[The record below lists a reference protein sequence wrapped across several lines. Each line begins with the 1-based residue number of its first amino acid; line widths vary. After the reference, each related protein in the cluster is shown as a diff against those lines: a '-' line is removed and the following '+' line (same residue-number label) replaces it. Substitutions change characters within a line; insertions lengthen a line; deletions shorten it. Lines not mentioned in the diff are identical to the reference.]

1 MQYYDRLDS
10 DIEFYRKKSSNPAM
24 KNIWLHKCGE
34 RLKWLSDRKTSYV
47 ARIIKHFKDYRTLT
61 FCNGIEQTEALGR
74 NHINSKNKE
83 SNDILERF
91 NNGEINHITACNML
105 NEGMNL
111 YNCQIGIYAN
121 LNSSET
127 IVKQRLGRIL
137 RHDNPII
144 IIPYF
149 KNTRDEELVN
159 KMIQDYNPEL
169 VETVNDITSI
179 KL

>member
-1 MQYYDRLDS
+1 
-10 DIEFYRKKSSNPAM
+10 
-24 KNIWLHKCGE
+24 
-34 RLKWLSDRKTSYV
+34 
-47 ARIIKHFKDYRTLT
+47 
-61 FCNGIEQTEALGR
+61 
-74 NHINSKNKE
+74 
-83 SNDILERF
+83 
-91 NNGEINHITACNML
+91 
-105 NEGMNL
+105 MNL
-111 YNCQIGIYAN
+111 SNCQIGIYAN

-137 RHDNPII
+137 RHTNPII

-169 VETVNDITSI
+169 VETVNDIMSI

>member
-1 MQYYDRLDS
+1 
-10 DIEFYRKKSSNPAM
+10 
-24 KNIWLHKCGE
+24 
-34 RLKWLSDRKTSYV
+34 
-47 ARIIKHFKDYRTLT
+47 
-61 FCNGIEQTEALGR
+61 
-74 NHINSKNKE
+74 
-83 SNDILERF
+83 
-91 NNGEINHITACNML
+91 
-105 NEGMNL
+105 MNL
-111 YNCQIGIYAN
+111 SNCQIGIYAN

-169 VETVNDITSI
+169 VETVNDIMSI